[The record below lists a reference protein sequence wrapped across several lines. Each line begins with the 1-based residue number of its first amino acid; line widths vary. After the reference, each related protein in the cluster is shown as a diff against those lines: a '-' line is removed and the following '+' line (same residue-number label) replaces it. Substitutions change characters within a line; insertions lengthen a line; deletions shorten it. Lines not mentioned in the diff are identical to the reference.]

1 MLAVLGLLDLG
12 DIHRLNGIKNVLGTA
27 INAVA
32 AAVFATMS
40 LAGGR
45 QVSWPLATLM
55 IVGSV
60 IGALGGSALARRMP
74 PSRVRRG
81 VAIIGFVLAGYYLWR
96 EYLA

>member
-1 MLAVLGLLDLG
+1 
-12 DIHRLNGIKNVLGTA
+12 
-27 INAVA
+27 
-32 AAVFATMS
+32 
-40 LAGGR
+40 
-45 QVSWPLATLM
+45 M